1 MGKDGC
7 KKAHRGKRQAGRAM
21 RGYEILLVDDDPDIL
36 TVIASAFDDK
46 GYQVTTASSG
56 EAAIESLSINGFD
69 LVITDINMAETDG
82 IAVLKKA
89 KELNPE
95 TIVMILT
102 GNRDVNVAMD
112 ALRHGADDYM
122 FKPCK
127 LAELWQRVAN
137 CLERLELKR
146 RYARPESHLHP
157 LYEQLLNIEAWRLNE
172 R

>member
-1 MGKDGC
+1 
-7 KKAHRGKRQAGRAM
+7 M
-21 RGYEILLVDDDPDIL
+21 RNILIVDDDPDIL
-36 TVIASAFDDK
+36 TVIASALDDN

-69 LVITDINMAETDG
+69 LVITDINMAQTDG

-95 TIVMILT
+95 PMVMILT
-102 GNRDVNVAMD
+102 GNHDVNVATD

-127 LAELWQRVAN
+127 LAELSQRVAN
-137 CLERLELKR
+137 CLERLEVKR
-146 RYARPESHLHP
+146 RHVRPEIHLYP
-157 LYEQLLNIEAWRLNE
+157 LYEQILNIEAWRLKG